1 VKKLLRWLFKL
12 LFLLAAL
19 VGLLLLFR
27 HSLVRALL
35 EREIR
40 KETGMEAFIGEVDVG
55 LRSPVLLLQNL
66 RLFNPPGFDRGVF
79 ADFPDVYL
87 EYDREALW
95 HRQLRIRALRLDLF
109 EIHFQRNREGKSNFQ
124 LMAEQSRQ
132 RRAAPPSWPDLRFE
146 GIDSLNLT
154 LGRLKYTDHKDPS
167 KNDEVWLGVRN
178 GTARNVS
185 SLKDLEPF
193 LAKLASEKNLL
204 PLFEQLFNLPR
215 PSPAK
220 PAPAPVPPEAPAAA
234 EPAAR

>member
-27 HSLVRALL
+27 HSIVRALL

-40 KETGMEAFIGEVDVG
+40 KETGMEAFIGDVDVELG
-55 LRSPVLLLQNL
+55 SPVLLLQNL

-95 HRQLRIRALRLDLF
+95 HRQLRIRTLRLDLF

-132 RRAAPPSWPDLRFE
+132 RRAAPPSWPDVKFA
-146 GIDSLNLT
+146 GIDSLTLT
-154 LGRLKYTDHKDPS
+154 LGRFKYTDHKDPS
-167 KNDEVWLGVRN
+167 KSDEVWLGVRN
-178 GTARNVS
+178 GTLKNVS

-193 LAKLASEKNLL
+193 LAKLAAEKHLQSV
-204 PLFEQLFNLPR
+204 FEQLFGPPR
-215 PSPAK
+215 PSPIK
-220 PAPAPVPPEAPAAA
+220 PAPAAVTPEAPAA